1 MKVKTQYAPK
11 ARSISIKR
19 PLAFLDLETTGRT
32 IGLDRI
38 VEIGV
43 LKVTPE
49 GKEAPLETRVNP
61 EMRIPREA
69 TGIHGISDRDVQ
81 NKPTFGKVAPRL
93 ARFLQGCDLA
103 GYNILNFDL
112 PMLESEFRRV
122 GMRLDVD
129 GRGIVDVMA
138 IYVQKEPRDLKAAYR
153 FYCGSEHQQAH
164 SAFADARACW
174 QVLQGQLRM
183 YADLPNTPERL
194 SGFIA
199 EHKRTKTL
207 DSGGW
212 FETRHGKPAFARGR
226 HQGMLIL
233 EVAQSAPDYLEW
245 MLSTGLPNDTIKL
258 IQSVLP
264 GFGK

>member
-1 MKVKTQYAPK
+1 MTLKTQFVPK
-11 ARSISIKR
+11 ARSISIRK

-49 GKEAPLETRVNP
+49 GKEVQLETRVNP
-61 EMRIPREA
+61 EMRIPMEA
-69 TGIHGISDRDVQ
+69 TQIHGISDGDVRNQ
-81 NKPTFGKVAPRL
+81 PNFRKVAPRL

-122 GMRLDVD
+122 DMPLSVEGRQVVD
-129 GRGIVDVMA
+129 AMA

-153 FYCGSEHQQAH
+153 FYCGSEHQGAH
-164 SAFADARACW
+164 SASADARACW
-174 QVLQGQLRM
+174 EVLQGQLKK

-194 SGFIA
+194 SAFIA
-199 EHKRTKTL
+199 EHKKTKVL

-233 EVAQSAPDYLEW
+233 EVAESAPDYLEW
-245 MLSTGLPNDTIKL
+245 MLSTGLPNDTMKV
-258 IQSVLP
+258 IQSVVP